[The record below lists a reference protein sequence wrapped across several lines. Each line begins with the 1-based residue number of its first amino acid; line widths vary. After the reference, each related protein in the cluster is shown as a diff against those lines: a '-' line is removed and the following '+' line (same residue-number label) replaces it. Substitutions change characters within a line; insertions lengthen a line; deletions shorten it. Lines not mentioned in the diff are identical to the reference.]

1 MSEQLEKKQ
10 QAARFMILDPAKTP
24 EKPLKPKRMPLF
36 LGVVALSIGLPLGAV
51 LAKEALSGVI
61 KSETQLKEMLSSNIP
76 LLGTIPPIQNQRDI
90 RRAKWMRFQTSV
102 LLVLTCAALVIFLFK
117 VRPGL

>member
-36 LGVVALSIGLPLGAV
+36 LGVVALSIVLPLGVV
-51 LAKEALSGVI
+51 LAKEALSGVV
-61 KSETQLKEMLSSNIP
+61 KSEAQLKELLSPHIP
-76 LLGTIPPIQNQRDI
+76 VLGTIPPIQNQLDI
-90 RRAKWMRFQTSV
+90 RRARWMTFQTSV
-102 LLVLTCAALVIFLFK
+102 LLVLTCAALVMFLFK
-117 VRPGL
+117 VRPV